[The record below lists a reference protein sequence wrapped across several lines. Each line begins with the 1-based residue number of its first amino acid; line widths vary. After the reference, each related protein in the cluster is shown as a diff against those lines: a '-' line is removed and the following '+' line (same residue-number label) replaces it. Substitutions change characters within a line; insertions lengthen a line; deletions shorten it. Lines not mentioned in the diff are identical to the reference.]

1 MNRYKYLLYYLI
13 PILAGI
19 LLLPIPLLRD
29 FHFESAMIA
38 ATVGAYWA
46 GFSLLKGSYS
56 KDKAKILG
64 IFIFLYLFG
73 LPLFINAF
81 FAGCLTV
88 QGVLFWILTP
98 IPSVFLGAAIG
109 RLVRAGSFRHSKTIL
124 LSILLF
130 CSAGILLLEFKLF
143 PQVYFFNHI
152 WGTWPGPI
160 YDESVSVTRSYLVFR
175 GMTFLWIFSL
185 WSIPRI
191 RHQKLNRLVLF
202 ICGMGLIASYFNLAE
217 LGIITPRS
225 FLKKQLSTLVQTE
238 HFDLYFNPSSFSSDE
253 IEYWTLKHEFFFHQI
268 TEALE
273 IDWPEDRR
281 IESYLY
287 GNAWQKKDLVG
298 AKFTSYV
305 PIWLAQDQMHIAQ
318 QHLSGVL
325 KHELVHVISKQF
337 GNSLFN
343 GSWSIG
349 LIEGVAEAVAN
360 DASSESTLA
369 QIIAAVPPY
378 PTVKQMRNSLTI
390 SGFYSSAASISYT
403 TTGAFVQYLLNHY
416 PVQNFKDAYAK
427 TSFDKAYSQL
437 FDSLVIQWERTL
449 SSVAIDSVDKQVSE
463 FLFGQLSLFQKT
475 CPHSLSRE
483 LVLWDTFNFQQTTK
497 DTTAALKTIETLF
510 NLDPGNSFIKRDWAR
525 AQLHE
530 GDYESV
536 IQTISETDTLLTL
549 QLLKADALTLNN
561 NFAAGTEL
569 LQSLK
574 PRLDESTA
582 RTFRYSFDLRAD
594 STNWTNFLATRYQN
608 LLPDSATFALLP
620 TPNQMHTISKAIEL
634 QRYSKLPEYSSI
646 ALSIP
651 INADWFDVY
660 EELIDKLI
668 SLHLFDEAERWI
680 KKVSEIE
687 LRARYQERLTQQE
700 EWLLFMKIN

>member
-1 MNRYKYLLYYLI
+1 M
-13 PILAGI
+13 AGI